1 MAMPPGALADA
12 ADEALAAAAAAP
24 GAGLIISRSGKRKQ
38 LHNHECEIF
47 DFYKTQTL

>member
-1 MAMPPGALADA
+1 MAMPPGALSDA
-12 ADEALAAAAAAP
+12 ADEALAAAP
-24 GAGLIISRSGKRKQ
+24 GAGLIISKSGKRKQ